1 MQTLVRCGRV
11 SRRVWGGQVGPGEQ
25 AAVDAAI
32 TSAFMD
38 DSEEAWEA
46 LLEATGA
53 AHHDDS
59 RAEAPAIDVQHSSTG
74 ALTPS
79 LPRARTGGLADVRPV
94 HDRRNTPESKHS
106 SGDCFGRGHARPDV

>member
-1 MQTLVRCGRV
+1 M
-11 SRRVWGGQVGPGEQ
+11 
-25 AAVDAAI
+25 DAAI

-79 LPRARTGGLADVRPV
+79 LPWARTGGLADVRPV
-94 HDRRNTPESKHS
+94 HDRRNTPETKHS
-106 SGDCFGRGHARPDV
+106 SGDLAEGMHALTSKASCVSQQRAREAAAALSSPKQ